1 LGLMGSCVCRFAWG
15 GSSAWGGST
24 AHEQRMYM
32 TMAPEQEGESAK
44 EKLLREMLVAQKEAG
59 KQTLEALQKALE
71 AKDEALE
78 AKDETLQKALEAK
91 DKTLQKALEAKD
103 ETLREKERLIAERDN
118 QIVVLRGKGEAVVA
132 NRYIV
137 ETTAAHFEYAA
148 GRNASSS
155 HKGSKNFAFEHL
167 LAKNGTKLTNDAKQ
181 TYDELV
187 KRTKGRFDERS
198 VCNELNDIYHEVS
211 NDVHYPEWMKE
222 NLRSGIYAGSEG
234 GPLGLALGVWVAKA
248 QELQYI
254 KYPVMLVHNRNI
266 VAKIERGRVLDPN
279 PEMT

>member
-1 LGLMGSCVCRFAWG
+1 M
-15 GSSAWGGST
+15 
-24 AHEQRMYM
+24 
-32 TMAPEQEGESAK
+32 
-44 EKLLREMLVAQKEAG
+44 
-59 KQTLEALQKALE
+59 
-71 AKDEALE
+71 
-78 AKDETLQKALEAK
+78 
-91 DKTLQKALEAKD
+91 EAKD

>member
-1 LGLMGSCVCRFAWG
+1 VWRFN
-15 GSSAWGGST
+15 SALCM
-24 AHEQRMYM
+24 A
-32 TMAPEQEGESAK
+32 MAPEQEGESAK
-44 EKLLREMLVAQKEAG
+44 EKLLREMLVMQKEAG
-59 KQTLEALQKALE
+59 KQTLEALKKALE
-71 AKDEALE
+71 AKDE
-78 AKDETLQKALEAK
+78 
-91 DKTLQKALEAKD
+91 TLQKALEAKD
-103 ETLREKERLIAERDN
+103 ETLREKERLIAERND

-148 GRNASSS
+148 GRNTSSS
-155 HKGSKNFAFEHL
+155 HKGSKNFALEYL

-211 NDVHYPEWMKE
+211 KDVHYPEWME

-254 KYPVMLVHNRNI
+254 KYPVMLVHNQRI